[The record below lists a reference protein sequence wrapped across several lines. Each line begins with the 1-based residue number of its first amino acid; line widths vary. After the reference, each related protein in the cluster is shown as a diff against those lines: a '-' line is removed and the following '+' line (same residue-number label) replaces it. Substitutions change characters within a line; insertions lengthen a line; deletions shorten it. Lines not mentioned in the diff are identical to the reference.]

1 MGLQDQI
8 ENDFKEAMKDQ
19 DKERMST
26 LRMLKSALQNKA
38 KEEGGDLD
46 DEDVIQVLSGEAKSR
61 RDSIDQY
68 EDGDRPE
75 LAEKERRELELIE
88 EYLPDPLDEE
98 ELEELV
104 DEVIEDVGASDMS
117 DMGEV
122 MGRIMPEVRG
132 RVDGDL
138 VNEKVRERL
147 QG

>member
-1 MGLQDQI
+1 MGLQERI
-8 ENDFKEAMKDQ
+8 EEDFKEAMKEQEKD
-19 DKERMST
+19 RMST

-46 DEDVIQVLSGEAKSR
+46 DEDVVQVLSGEAKSH
-61 RDSIDQY
+61 RDSIEQY

-75 LAEKERRELELIE
+75 LAEKERRELEIVE
-88 EYLPDPLDEE
+88 EYLPEPLDEE

-104 DEVIEDVGASDMS
+104 NDVIDEVGASEMS

-122 MGRIMPEVRG
+122 MGQIMPEVRG